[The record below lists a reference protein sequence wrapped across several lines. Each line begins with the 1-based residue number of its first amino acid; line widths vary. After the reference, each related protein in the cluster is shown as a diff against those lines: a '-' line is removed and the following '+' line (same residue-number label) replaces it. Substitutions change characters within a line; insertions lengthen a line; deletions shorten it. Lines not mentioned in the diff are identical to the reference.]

1 MPNRLLRSPQ
11 AHLPSYTGLLRSSE
25 REDNDVMATTS
36 MTTYTAKLIDGPLEG
51 KTISTSFLDSGVPRP
66 RLELAAPSGDKHYL
80 YVRGSASETE
90 YASDDPNGSLPSAVA
105 YRYVETVFD

>member
-1 MPNRLLRSPQ
+1 MRR
-11 AHLPSYTGLLRSSE
+11 GLLLAGA
-25 REDNDVMATTS
+25 REDNVIMATTS

-51 KTISTSFLDSGVPRP
+51 KTISTSFLDSGDPRP
-66 RLELAAPSGDKHYL
+66 RLELRAAAGGKHYL

-90 YASDDPNGSLPSAVA
+90 YASDDPSGSLPSAVA

>member
-1 MPNRLLRSPQ
+1 MRR
-11 AHLPSYTGLLRSSE
+11 GLLLAE
-25 REDNDVMATTS
+25 PREDNVNMATTS

-51 KTISTSFLDSGVPRP
+51 KTISTSFLDSGDPRP
-66 RLELAAPSGDKHYL
+66 RLELRAAAGGKHYL

-90 YASDDPNGSLPSAVA
+90 YASDDPSGSLPSAVA